1 MEFRNLWPYRKNK
14 RKIQLSIEN
23 MAAEV
28 FSLDILEP
36 ADQPII
42 AEAGS
47 LSVNGL
53 EDFVARFFACD
64 CALRQIQDH
73 NDYSIAREYLSKI
86 LILEVS
92 EQYSEA
98 EMKNFVVPVINKRHS
113 EYYGLIDGIGE
124 PGQRMLRVS
133 SAILGNIYSDSFD
146 LQDQLSAA
154 MAISRNLLLNAG
166 RILKLRLFEG

>member
-1 MEFRNLWPYRKNK
+1 MWPFRKNN
-14 RKIQLSIEN
+14 RKVQLSIEN

-36 ADQPII
+36 ADKAII
-42 AEAGS
+42 VEAGG
-47 LSVNGL
+47 LSINGL

-64 CALRQIQDH
+64 CALRQIQDQ
-73 NDYSIAREYLSKI
+73 REYSAARAYLRKI

-92 EQYSEA
+92 GQYSEA

-133 SAILGNIYSDSFD
+133 SAILGNICPDSFGV
-146 LQDQLSAA
+146 QTQLSAA
-154 MAISRNLLLNAG
+154 MAISNNLLLNTG
-166 RILKLRLFEG
+166 RILKLRLSEV